1 MSLELRWT
9 EQAVN
14 QLGGIAEYVGLT
26 SPIYAEQLVERLVGR
41 LRQAQE
47 FPLSGRQVPEAGP
60 ADLRELV
67 EVPYRV
73 IYRVLPGAIIVIAV
87 VHGRQ
92 DLRAHLSG

>member
-1 MSLELRWT
+1 MSHELRWT

-14 QLGGIAEYVGLT
+14 QLGGIAEYVGLA
-26 SPIYAEQLVERLVGR
+26 SPIYAEQLVERVVGR

-47 FPLSGRQVPEAGP
+47 FPLSGRQVPEAGQ
-60 ADLRELV
+60 ANLRELV

-73 IYRVLPGAIIVIAV
+73 IYQVLPAAIVVIAV

-92 DLRAHLSG
+92 DLRTHLSG